1 MYRLRMNRGVQAYDY
16 EPIEPALSAQAVTND
31 FQGLFH
37 VGAVSPKGV

>member
-1 MYRLRMNRGVQAYDY
+1 VVCRRTT
-16 EPIEPALSAQAVTND
+16 EKPIEPALSAQAVTND

>member
-31 FQGLFH
+31 T
-37 VGAVSPKGV
+37 